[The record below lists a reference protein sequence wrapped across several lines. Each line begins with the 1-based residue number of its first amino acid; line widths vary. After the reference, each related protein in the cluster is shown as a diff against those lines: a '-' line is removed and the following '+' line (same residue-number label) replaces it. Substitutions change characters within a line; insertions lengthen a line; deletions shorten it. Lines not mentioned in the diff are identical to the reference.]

1 MTNWITE
8 NLQDLIALL
17 LAFIALLEIVF
28 RLTPS
33 EKDNTILQKIKN
45 FLDLIIPNFKK
56 GGGKHE

>member
-33 EKDNTILQKIKN
+33 EKDNTISAK
-45 FLDLIIPNFKK
+45 D
-56 GGGKHE
+56 

>member
-1 MTNWITE
+1 M
-8 NLQDLIALL
+8 QDLIALL

>member
-1 MTNWITE
+1 MNNWITE